1 MCVLSIKYIVLVLSR
16 EDEQINSLFGFV
28 HHHKDIPFHLAFCPA
43 TRAKGASVRGGG
55 VRGSLARVYARVR
68 RFLFFAFTP
77 SPVCPKWLSVS

>member
-55 VRGSLARVYARVR
+55 VRGSLARAYMRASGGFCFLPSLLHPYA
-68 RFLFFAFTP
+68 
-77 SPVCPKWLSVS
+77 LSG